1 MAESTG
7 ESASAP
13 SLPPLPEWLIPRP
26 HLVSRLARGVL
37 GPLTVVVGP
46 PGAGKTALVTE
57 WAHTSALPGPV
68 VWVTCDGG
76 KEVPGVF
83 WPRVVAKLRE
93 VGVGPAYAGGAAT
106 APPSGTTGAA
116 GGRPWPARVAEGLA
130 RRTGPVVIVL
140 DDFEPAPGSA
150 AAEDVTLL
158 LRHAFPMVRLI
169 VVARRDPP
177 LHLHRR
183 RLAGELT
190 ELRTGDLAFTEKETV
205 TLLAQHDVT
214 LTGSAVRRLAR
225 RTEGWAAGLRLAAMS
240 MAGHRDPAAFVRRF
254 TGDEEAVVSYLAEE
268 VLDVQAAPMRHLMLV
283 TSILD
288 RVNAELAAA
297 VAGAD
302 ADGRFAVLVRQNS
315 FLHPLGEGWYRYHRM
330 FRDVLLLR
338 LRYEAPERVAR
349 LHRRAADWLG
359 EHDLLPEALGHAL
372 AAGDPAYVAQVAVER
387 LAVGRILGL
396 TGETL
401 SDDLIRR
408 LSQSAA
414 TAMER
419 VTATGRGTAAATDM
433 DSARG
438 CEVLLLAAAVTL
450 AQRDVE
456 GCYEALRKAD
466 AVIAGLPFGVRK
478 AVPRTTRLTGC
489 VIRMA
494 VGAARAAT
502 AAMVAE
508 GPTEPSWAL
517 AAAAEFDELCAGL
530 PGETIEHRAELRAFT
545 HFVRGSAELR
555 CGRLKSAER
564 SLLAAL
570 KAIGPHES
578 SPLRRDCLIDLAL
591 LATVRG
597 RTRTAAELAASAQRP
612 EVRGW
617 APADRSRAALHV
629 VRAWSHLAR
638 GEPAVA
644 RHELD
649 RADAALCIPPYDP
662 PVVALRRL
670 AGETADMSEDGAP
683 PTVEAVRD
691 LCAAVPGPWPTEGLE
706 RTVRLACTAAH
717 GLPRPAGTPCRAPV
731 AVEPGRVPSESAGS
745 RGAAKGQ
752 VLSGRER
759 DVLEYLARTMT
770 TEEIAAEMYLS
781 VNTVKTHLKSV
792 YRKLDVTRR
801 SAAVRRAREWEL
813 L

>member
-1 MAESTG
+1 M
-7 ESASAP
+7 
-13 SLPPLPEWLIPRP
+13 
-26 HLVSRLARGVL
+26 SRLARGVL

-93 VGVGPAYAGGAAT
+93 VGVDPVYAGGDAT
-106 APPSGTTGAA
+106 ASPSGAT

-130 RRTGPVVIVL
+130 RRTEPVVIVL

-190 ELRTGDLAFTEKETV
+190 ELRTDDLAFTEKETV

-254 TGDEEAVVSYLAEE
+254 AGDEEAVVSYLAEE

-359 EHDLLPEALGHAL
+359 GHDLLPEALGHAL

-396 TGETL
+396 TGEAL
-401 SDDLIRR
+401 PEDLLRR

-414 TAMER
+414 TATE
-419 VTATGRGTAAATDM
+419 TATARGLVPDTDA
-433 DSARG
+433 DGARG
-438 CEVLLLAAAVTL
+438 CEVLLLAAAVAL

-456 GCYEALRKAD
+456 GCYEALRNAD
-466 AVIAGLPFGVRK
+466 AVIAGLPYGVRK
-478 AVPRTTRLTGC
+478 AVPVTTRLTGS
-489 VIRMA
+489 VIRM
-494 VGAARAAT
+494 AARAAT
-502 AAMVAE
+502 AAVVGE
-508 GPTEPSWAL
+508 CPVESSWAL
-517 AAAAEFDELCAGL
+517 AAAAEVDELCAGL
-530 PGETIEHRAELRAFT
+530 PGEVIEHRPELRAFT
-545 HFVRGSAELR
+545 HFVRGGAELR
-555 CGRLKSAER
+555 CGRLKRAEQ

-570 KAIGPHES
+570 KAIGPHEN

-597 RTRTAAELAASAQRP
+597 RTRSAAELAASAQRP

-638 GEPAVA
+638 GEPAAA

-649 RADAALCIPPYDP
+649 RVDAALCVPPYDP
-662 PVVALRRL
+662 PVAALCRL
-670 AGETADMSEDGAP
+670 AGETADMCEYGAA
-683 PTVEAVRD
+683 PTAEAVRD

-706 RTVRLACTAAH
+706 RAVRLACTAAH
-717 GLPRPAGTPCRAPV
+717 GLPRPAGTPRRTPV
-731 AVEPGRVPSESAGS
+731 AVEPGRAPSESAGS
-745 RGAAKGQ
+745 RGAAKCQ

>member
-7 ESASAP
+7 ESVSAS
-13 SLPPLPEWLIPRP
+13 SFPPLPEWLIPRP
-26 HLVSRLARGVL
+26 HLVSQLARGVL

-83 WPRVVAKLRE
+83 WPRLVDRLRE
-93 VGVGPAYAGGAAT
+93 VGVDLAYTGGDAT
-106 APPSGTTGAA
+106 ASRAGTAD
-116 GGRPWPARVAEGLA
+116 GRPSAAQVAEDLA
-130 RRTGPVVIVL
+130 RRTEPVVIVL

-150 AAEDVTLL
+150 SAEDVTLL
-158 LRHAFPMVRLI
+158 LRHAFPLVRLI

-214 LTGSAVRRLAR
+214 LTCSAVRRLAR

-254 TGDEEAVVSYLAEE
+254 AGDEEAVVSYLAEE
-268 VLDVQAAPMRHLMLV
+268 VLDVQPAPMRHLLLV

-349 LHRRAADWLG
+349 LHRRAAGWLG

-372 AAGDPAYVAQVAVER
+372 AAGDPAYVAQVAVGR
-387 LAVGRILGL
+387 LAVGRILGF
-396 TGETL
+396 TGEAL
-401 SDDLIRR
+401 PEDLIRR
-408 LSQSAA
+408 LPQSAA
-414 TAMER
+414 TEMAT
-419 VTATGRGTAAATDM
+419 VTAT
-433 DSARG
+433 DSDRARG
-438 CEVLLLAAAVTL
+438 CEVLLLAAAVAL

-466 AVIAGLPFGVRK
+466 ALIAELPHGVEK
-478 AVPRTTRLTGC
+478 AVPLTTRLTRS

-494 VGAARAAT
+494 AGAAT
-502 AAMVAE
+502 AAMVE
-508 GPTEPSWAL
+508 ECPVEPSLAL
-517 AAAAEFDELCAGL
+517 AAASEAEELCAGL
-530 PGETIEHRAELRAFT
+530 PGKIIERRPELRAFT
-545 HFVRGSAELR
+545 HFVRGGAELR
-555 CGRLKSAER
+555 CGRLKRAEQE
-564 SLLAAL
+564 LLAAL
-570 KAIGPHES
+570 KAIGPYEC

-597 RTRTAAELAASAQRP
+597 RTRSAAELAASAQRP

-629 VRAWSHLAR
+629 VHAWSHLAR
-638 GEPAVA
+638 GEPAAA

-649 RADAALCIPPYDP
+649 RVDAALCIPPYDP
-662 PVVALRRL
+662 PVVALRRI
-670 AGETADMSEDGAP
+670 AVETADICEYGAA
-683 PTVEAVRD
+683 PTAEAVRD
-691 LCAAVPGPWPTEGLE
+691 LCAAVSGPWSTEGLE
-706 RTVRLACTAAH
+706 RAVRLACTAAH
-717 GLPRPAGTPCRAPV
+717 GLPRPAGTPCHAPG
-731 AVEPGRVPSESAGS
+731 AVEPGGVPSESAGS
-745 RGAAKGQ
+745 RGAAKRQ

-759 DVLEYLARTMT
+759 DVLEHLARTMT